1 MFIIIMI
8 IIIGLIALP
17 RLSVGLGSVR
27 GRKFA
32 PNPKVKGHIL
42 GACLLYDMFVVVLLF
57 APLLLKMF
65 LVKPVCS
72 RCFRKFLVTTLSAE
86 MTNGYISVVKLPDMF
101 DFQGQIFIFC
111 YFFIGVVGQMYM
123 Y

>member
-1 MFIIIMI
+1 
-8 IIIGLIALP
+8 
-17 RLSVGLGSVR
+17 VGSGSVR

-57 APLLLKMF
+57 ASLILKML

-72 RCFRKFLVTTLSAE
+72 RYFRKFLVANLSAE
-86 MTNGYISVVKLPDMF
+86 MTKGYINVVKLPDMF

-111 YFFIGVVGQMYM
+111 CYFFYWSCKSNVHVLELALTLSWYFFLCF
-123 Y
+123 YCN

>member
-1 MFIIIMI
+1 V
-8 IIIGLIALP
+8 LP
-17 RLSVGLGSVR
+17 RLLVGLGSVR

-32 PNPKVKGHIL
+32 PNTKVEGHIL

-65 LVKPVCS
+65 SVKPVCS
-72 RCFRKFLVTTLSAE
+72 RYFRKFLVTTVSAE
-86 MTNGYISVVKLPDMF
+86 MTKGYINVVRLPDMF
-101 DFQGQIFIFC
+101 GFQGQIFMFC
-111 YFFIGVVGQMYM
+111 YFVIGVVGQMCM